1 MRRCSHSRK
10 NELIFTIDGREILT
24 SNDFHTKLKACS
36 AVPEFYGQNL
46 DALSDTLFGLVER
59 PFMIVWTS
67 ASVSRANLGG
77 EFNKIIEIMAEA
89 AKHDEEM
96 GLEERFEFELVD

>member
-1 MRRCSHSRK
+1 M
-10 NELIFTIDGREILT
+10 IFTIDGREVLT
-24 SNDFHTKLKACS
+24 LNDFHTKLKACP
-36 AVPEFYGQNL
+36 AVPNFYGQNL

-59 PFMIVWTS
+59 PFMIVWTN
-67 ASVSRANLGG
+67 ASVSRANLGE
-77 EFNKIIEIMAEA
+77 EFDKITEIMAEA